1 MKRIL
6 FVCHGNICRSP
17 MAESV
22 FAEKVRACKLEW
34 AYDVDSAAVSSEEI
48 GNPVHPGTQRELAR
62 HGLPRSAHRARQLRA
77 EDYTQYDLFIGMD
90 RDNLRRMERIFGGD
104 PQHKTALLMA
114 YTGEARE
121 IEDPWYTERYDVV
134 YDEINAGCEA
144 LLNELEQERKT
155 EGKHHG

>member
-1 MKRIL
+1 MIKVL
-6 FVCHGNICRSP
+6 FICHGNICRSP

-22 FAEKVRACKLEW
+22 FAEKVRARKLEW

-62 HGLPRSAHRARQLRA
+62 HGLPRSAHRARQLRV
-77 EDYTQYDLFIGMD
+77 EDYAQYDLFIGMD
-90 RDNLRRMERIFGGD
+90 RDNLRRMECIFGGD
-104 PQHKTALLMA
+104 PQHKIVLLMA

-121 IEDPWYTERYDVV
+121 IEDPWYTDRYDVV

>member
-1 MKRIL
+1 MR
-6 FVCHGNICRSP
+6 NMIC
-17 MAESV
+17 
-22 FAEKVRACKLEW
+22 L
-34 AYDVDSAAVSSEEI
+34 SAWTEI
-48 GNPVHPGTQRELAR
+48 
-62 HGLPRSAHRARQLRA
+62 
-77 EDYTQYDLFIGMD
+77 IC
-90 RDNLRRMERIFGGD
+90 GD

-121 IEDPWYTERYDVV
+121 IEDPWYTGRYDVV

>member
-22 FAEKVRACKLEW
+22 FAEKVRARKLEW

-62 HGLPRSAHRARQLRA
+62 HGLPLSLIHISLPPCRRKPPKSA
-77 EDYTQYDLFIGMD
+77 
-90 RDNLRRMERIFGGD
+90 
-104 PQHKTALLMA
+104 TAM
-114 YTGEARE
+114 
-121 IEDPWYTERYDVV
+121 
-134 YDEINAGCEA
+134 
-144 LLNELEQERKT
+144 
-155 EGKHHG
+155 

>member
-22 FAEKVRACKLEW
+22 FAAKIRERKLEW
-34 AYDVDSAAVSSEEI
+34 AYSVDSAAVSSEEI
-48 GNPVHPGTQRELAR
+48 GNPVHAGTQRELTR
-62 HGLPRSAHRARQLRA
+62 HGLPGSAHRARRLRA
-77 EDYTQYDLFIGMD
+77 EDYAQYDLFIGMD
-90 RDNLRRMERIFGGD
+90 RDNLRRMERIFGD
-104 PQHKTALLMA
+104 DAQHKIALLMA
-114 YTGEARE
+114 YTGEPRE
-121 IEDPWYTERYDVV
+121 VEDPWYTDRYDVV
-134 YDEINAGCEA
+134 YDEIEAGCEA